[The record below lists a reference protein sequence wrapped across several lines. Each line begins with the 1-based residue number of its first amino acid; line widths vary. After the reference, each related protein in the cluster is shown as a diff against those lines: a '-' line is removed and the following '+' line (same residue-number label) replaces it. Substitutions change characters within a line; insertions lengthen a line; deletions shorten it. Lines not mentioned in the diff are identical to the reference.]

1 MNSNLGRTSV
11 ENTVASLFLSDLFL
25 QTPLQKTAF
34 VELLRTNRGAL
45 PLAGVRAP
53 GYVGGMPSNAPPSQ
67 WLSAR
72 LCSLS
77 YAKLQKVVRRVA
89 RLDPSLNGVQ
99 SHVLR
104 YALMVTV
111 LNPPLAAALRDV
123 KCARGNSAPVR
134 AAPITGDEGAA
145 FAYSLNLLSS
155 CYPEG
160 SVHQFVEHGLL
171 HGEDLIVRLLTRATV
186 AEQTAFFSDV
196 LARTAYDLRPSLAA
210 RFDRG

>member
-1 MNSNLGRTSV
+1 MANSI
-11 ENTVASLFLSDLFL
+11 
-25 QTPLQKTAF
+25 
-34 VELLRTNRGAL
+34 RGF
-45 PLAGVRAP
+45 
-53 GYVGGMPSNAPPSQ
+53 MPSNARPSQ

-72 LCSLS
+72 LCALS

-111 LNPPLAAALRDV
+111 LNPPLAAALRDQ

-134 AAPITGDEGAA
+134 AAPISGDEGAA

-160 SVHQFVEHGLL
+160 SAHQFVEHGLL

-186 AEQTAFFSDV
+186 EEQAAFFSDV
-196 LARTAYDLRPSLAA
+196 LARTVYDLRPSLAA
-210 RFDRG
+210 RLSKGG